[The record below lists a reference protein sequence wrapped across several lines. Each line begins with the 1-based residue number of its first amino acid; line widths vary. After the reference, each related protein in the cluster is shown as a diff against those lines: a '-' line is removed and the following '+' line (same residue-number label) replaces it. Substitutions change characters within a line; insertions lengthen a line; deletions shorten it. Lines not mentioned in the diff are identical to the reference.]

1 MSARAETIN
10 TYEVREVI
18 AGFHSSEDFE
28 KAVARLEESGF
39 KRDAINMMASH
50 DAVKR
55 KLGRHF
61 VAGMKIDEDESIP
74 QAIYDDEHDVISE
87 KRMAVGLPV
96 YIGGLGAGLAVVAT
110 GGTLAFAALI
120 AAAGASVGAG
130 MGTLIAR
137 TIGKKHAEFLEKQL
151 SLGALMVMVEVEDA
165 KHEDRAVALLKS
177 AGGEN
182 VHAHTLTRY
191 AAFDEVP
198 LRYFDPLSF
207 DDSQGWP

>member
-1 MSARAETIN
+1 MSVKDDTVR

-18 AGFHSSEDFE
+18 AGFHSSDDFE
-28 KAVARLEESGF
+28 NAVTKLEESGF

-55 KLGRHF
+55 KLGGHF
-61 VAGMKIDEDESIP
+61 VANTKIDEDESIP
-74 QAIYDDEHDVISE
+74 QAIYDDKHDVTSE
-87 KRMAVGLPV
+87 KRIAVGIPV

-130 MGTLIAR
+130 VGSLIAR
-137 TIGKKHAEFLEKQL
+137 AIGKHHAEFLEKQL
-151 SLGALMVMVEVEDA
+151 SLGALMVMVEVNGADDEKKA
-165 KHEDRAVALLKS
+165 ITLLKS

-182 VHAHTLTRY
+182 VHAHSLTRY
-191 AAFDEVP
+191 AIFDEAP
-198 LRYFDPLSF
+198 LRYFDPYGF
-207 DDSQGWP
+207 DGF